1 MTTQERI
8 LELNRLEELFK
19 SIELPPAPIS
29 IGGFMKL
36 NNIQTF
42 IDTNINR
49 ANSDIASM
57 ASEPCIYRLLQLEVF
72 LKTGQIEN

>member
-1 MTTQERI
+1 MTTQERTI
-8 LELNRLEELFK
+8 ELNRLEELFK
-19 SIELPPAPIS
+19 SIALPSAPIS

-57 ASEPCIYRLLQLEVF
+57 ASEPCIYRLQQLEAF
-72 LKTGQIEN
+72 TKDRQEG